1 MNEELKAASDALTA
15 AINAEAEARASMI
28 AIIEKANAAA
38 RARDTTAADLA
49 ALQSNFEAAAEKHAQ
64 AVAAVELGEEADTDA
79 TAAELA
85 TARTALDREAELAQ
99 TLRAQTAV
107 VEALEARY
115 LASHGP
121 LNQAVATVK
130 AAKVELLRLR
140 SKHALRDAE
149 RLRDTLAERAA
160 EMVALSG
167 VLSELGSGWPGGSV
181 MIDDIVNPSPNLVA
195 AQRRA
200 LLAAIEPAAA

>member
-1 MNEELKAASDALTA
+1 MIEELKAAFDALTA
-15 AINAEAEARASMI
+15 AINAEAEARASML
-28 AIIEKANAAA
+28 AINEKLNATA
-38 RARDTTAADLA
+38 RARDIIASDLA
-49 ALQSNFEAAAEKHAQ
+49 ALQSNFDAATKKHAQ
-64 AVAAVELGEEADTDA
+64 AVAAVELGEDADTEA

-85 TARTALDREAELAQ
+85 KARAALDREAELAQ

-130 AAKVELLRLR
+130 AAKVEFLRLR

-149 RLRDTLAERAA
+149 RLRDSLAERAA

-181 MIDDIVNPSPNLVA
+181 VIDDIVNPNPNLVA

-200 LLAAIEPAAA
+200 LLAAIDPAAA

>member
-1 MNEELKAASDALTA
+1 MIEELKAATDALNAATA
-15 AINAEAEARASMI
+15 AEAEARASML
-28 AIIEKANAAA
+28 AINEKLNAAT

-49 ALQSNFEAAAEKHAQ
+49 ALQSNFETAAEKHAQ
-64 AVAAVELGEEADTDA
+64 AVAAVELGEDADTEA

-85 TARTALDREAELAQ
+85 KARAALDGEAELAQ
-99 TLRAQTAV
+99 TLRAQTAI

-140 SKHALRDAE
+140 AKHALRDAE

-167 VLSELGSGWPGGSV
+167 VLSELGSSWPGGSV
-181 MIDDIVNPSPNLVA
+181 VIDDILTPAPNLVA

-200 LLAAIEPAAA
+200 LFAAIEPAAA